1 VDGGRLVRTDIY
13 RDGYK
18 KIEGIYIPL
27 SRRIITADDSGSTTR
42 QILFRDHRLL
52 GEGAG
57 RKAG

>member
-1 VDGGRLVRTDIY
+1 VRTDIY